1 MSIKQTGPGTYS
13 RSHMH
18 NPAKRRTF
26 VQACALTLG
35 SSFVPRLHHKATAQD
50 SHDHGRSQRFSV
62 STYSFWQF
70 RGPKVPI
77 ETCIDHAARMNF
89 DGLEILE
96 MQMAESSN
104 PYLQQLKRRAHS
116 HGLALCGFSTHQGF
130 VSPDST
136 RRQDNIKKTIASI
149 EQAYCLGIPTMRI
162 NTGRWGTIKSFDTLM
177 ENRGI
182 EPRLEGYTDDDAY
195 NWVIQSIEECLPVA
209 EKCGVVLGLEN
220 HWGLGRTAAGVL
232 KIIEA
237 IQSPWLQATLDT
249 GNFLEDMY
257 QQMEALAPAACF
269 VQAKTYNGGGT
280 WYTLDID
287 YPQVATILHDAGYNG
302 WVSLEFEGKD
312 DPLIAIPKNLKL
324 LQHAFDR

>member
-1 MSIKQTGPGTYS
+1 
-13 RSHMH
+13 
-18 NPAKRRTF
+18 
-26 VQACALTLG
+26 
-35 SSFVPRLHHKATAQD
+35 
-50 SHDHGRSQRFSV
+50 
-62 STYSFWQF
+62 
-70 RGPKVPI
+70 
-77 ETCIDHAARMNF
+77 MNF

-96 MQMAESSN
+96 MQMTDSSN
-104 PYLQQLKRRAHS
+104 SYIQQLKRRAHS
-116 HGLALCGFSTHQGF
+116 QGLALCGFSTHQGF

-149 EQAYCLGIPTMRI
+149 EQAYRLGIPTMRI
-162 NTGRWGTIKSFDTLM
+162 NTGRWGTIKSFDALM
-177 ENRGI
+177 ANRGI

-195 NWVIQSIEECLPVA
+195 KWVIQSIEECLPVA

-232 KIIEA
+232 EIIGA
-237 IQSPWLQATLDT
+237 IKSPWLQATLDT

-287 YPQVATILHDAGYNG
+287 YPQVATILHDAGYRG

-312 DPLIAIPKNLKL
+312 DPLIAIPKNLEL
-324 LQHAFDR
+324 LRHAFDRQ

>member
-1 MSIKQTGPGTYS
+1 MRANTYD
-13 RSHMH
+13 RAHM
-18 NPAKRRTF
+18 NYLSKRRAF

-35 SSFVPRLHHKATAQD
+35 SSIIPHLHQKVTAQD
-50 SHDHGRSQRFSV
+50 DHGQERSQRFSV

-77 ETCIDHAARMNF
+77 ETCIDQAARMNF

-96 MQMAESSN
+96 MQMTDSSN
-104 PYLQQLKRRAHS
+104 SYIQQLKRRAHS

-130 VSPDST
+130 ISPDST
-136 RRQDNIKKTIASI
+136 RRHDNIKKTISSI
-149 EQAYCLGIPTMRI
+149 EQAYRLGIPTMRI

-177 ENRGI
+177 AKRGI
-182 EPRLEGYTDDDAY
+182 EPRLDGFTDDDAY
-195 NWVIQSIEECLPVA
+195 KWVIQSIEECLPVA

-232 KIIEA
+232 KIIQA
-237 IQSPWLQATLDT
+237 IKSPWLQATLDT
-249 GNFLEDMY
+249 GNFLENMY
-257 QQMEALAPAACF
+257 QQMKALASSACF

-287 YPQVATILHDAGYNG
+287 YPKVATILHDAKYSG

-312 DPLIAIPKNLKL
+312 DPLVAIPKNLKL
-324 LQHAFDR
+324 LRHAFGRQ

>member
-1 MSIKQTGPGTYS
+1 MN
-13 RSHMH
+13 
-18 NPAKRRTF
+18 NPSKRRTF
-26 VQACALTLG
+26 LKGCALTLG
-35 SSFVPRLHHKATAQD
+35 SSIVPCLHNKVIAHDNHD
-50 SHDHGRSQRFSV
+50 SNRSQRFSV

-77 ETCIDHAARMNF
+77 ETCIDHAAKMNF

-96 MQMAESSN
+96 MQMTDSSN
-104 PYLQQLKRRAHS
+104 SYIQQLKRRAHS
-116 HGLALCGFSTHQGF
+116 NGLPLCGFSTHQGF

-136 RRQDNIKKTIASI
+136 RRRENIKKTIASI
-149 EQAYCLGIPTMRI
+149 EQAYRLGIPTMRI

-182 EPRLEGYTDDDAY
+182 EPRLEGYTDEDAY
-195 NWVIQSIEECLPVA
+195 TWVIRSIEECLPVA

-232 KIIEA
+232 KIVHTIK
-237 IQSPWLQATLDT
+237 SPWLRATLDT

-257 QQMEALAPAACF
+257 QQMEALAPATCF

-287 YPQVATILHDAGYNG
+287 YPQVATILHDAGYGG

-312 DPLIAIPKNLKL
+312 DPFVAIPKNLEL
-324 LQHAFDR
+324 LRHAFARQ